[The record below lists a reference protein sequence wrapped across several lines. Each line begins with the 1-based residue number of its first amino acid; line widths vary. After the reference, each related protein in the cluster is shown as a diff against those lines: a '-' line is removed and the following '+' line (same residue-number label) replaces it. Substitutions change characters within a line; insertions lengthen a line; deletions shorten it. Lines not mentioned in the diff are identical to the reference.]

1 MSVVDLIKLAKDDIE
16 NPEDKKRI
24 WIRVVCKIIV
34 HIMFI
39 IDKRRID
46 GTQIHKGKKDS

>member
-1 MSVVDLIKLAKDDIE
+1 MFLCAFNGKMSVVDLIKLAKDDIE

-34 HIMFI
+34 HII
-39 IDKRRID
+39 NIKI
-46 GTQIHKGKKDS
+46 KGE